1 MDLQAFR
8 EILGI
13 LGNFKISER
22 MFQAIDDNRDGL
34 ISLEDY
40 LIYNDIVSHGE
51 EREKDFITFKIFD
64 V

>member
-1 MDLQAFR
+1 
-8 EILGI
+8 
-13 LGNFKISER
+13 

-40 LIYNDIVSHGE
+40 IIYNDIVSHGG